1 MITYMYSEKK
11 IFPDVETDIPVLK
24 FILISFFLPLDTTEK
39 SLAPRWSFLCCRVC
53 ALPWS
58 TPWVPGAPPSLLC
71 WLLCFSYIF
80 SLIPLTA
87 ALQIFLLFF
96 FIFLNPVCFRFFFF
110 FFLNM
115 LSERLHHFG
124 WGAQLWPITGRIC
137 NYLELAL
144 MPSKSSGTANQC
156 IHVSKAN
163 NSFITLIQGF
173 QKYAPIWKKIT
184 SQ

>member
-39 SLAPRWSFLCCRVC
+39 SLAPRCSFLCCRVC

-96 FIFLNPVCFRFFFF
+96 FIFLNPVCFSFFF
-110 FFLNM
+110 FFL
-115 LSERLHHFG
+115 
-124 WGAQLWPITGRIC
+124 
-137 NYLELAL
+137 
-144 MPSKSSGTANQC
+144 
-156 IHVSKAN
+156 
-163 NSFITLIQGF
+163 
-173 QKYAPIWKKIT
+173 KYAFREAPSFWLRSSTLASNRSHLQLFGTSSHAIKI
-184 SQ
+184 